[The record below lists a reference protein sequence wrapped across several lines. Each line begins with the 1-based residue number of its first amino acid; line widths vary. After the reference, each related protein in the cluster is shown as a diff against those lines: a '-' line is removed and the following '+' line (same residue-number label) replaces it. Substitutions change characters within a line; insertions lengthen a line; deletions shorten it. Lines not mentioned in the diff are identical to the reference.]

1 VKVREHSMVSCCM
14 YLRSPQPSSNI
25 YHFPSLWF
33 TRTPLSCVPG
43 LRNVLQSSLCVT
55 PSWREQRVARLAESP
70 ASRPVESLA
79 RQNLN
84 PWKRITLVPARLAR
98 LRP

>member
-33 TRTPLSCVPG
+33 TRTPLSLCYPVKG
-43 LRNVLQSSLCVT
+43 MCSS
-55 PSWREQRVARLAESP
+55 RVF
-70 ASRPVESLA
+70 V
-79 RQNLN
+79 
-84 PWKRITLVPARLAR
+84 
-98 LRP
+98 